1 MANLESCAANATVVG
16 VFQAKFATAGYQ
28 RGARE
33 YAGPNILL
41 GTTWPLVTI
50 AFAIAAWKLAHSRQI
65 RSVLLLVGV
74 LVNIGDCVNVSWGRT
89 IDPLKLKSPGT
100 YELHFD
106 LAIIMGQ
113 LKICLIVIA
122 GAIRFSKAFIESS
135 RRNLTCWGLIAFTVA
150 WTTMSIAIGCSDVAK
165 GGRASGLYWGLVAGQ
180 PVSYIL
186 VGLIAFTRTLQQAED
201 SLSSVLSKEV
211 SSPNSLSHLRIS
223 NNILMGI
230 TLACAVCLTTL
241 TQVEDTIAN
250 RWVLPGVLLLGTIW
264 ILAECCFELLAQ
276 LHKFETAIASQ
287 KSQKSEM
294 MLTQKKSQP
303 KTTLKDEDA

>member
-16 VFQAKFATAGYQ
+16 VFQVEYRDPAALWAKFATAGYQ

-122 GAIRFSKAFIESS
+122 GAIRF
-135 RRNLTCWGLIAFTVA
+135 VQ
-150 WTTMSIAIGCSDVAK
+150 
-165 GGRASGLYWGLVAGQ
+165 YPAG
-180 PVSYIL
+180 
-186 VGLIAFTRTLQQAED
+186 
-201 SLSSVLSKEV
+201 
-211 SSPNSLSHLRIS
+211 SPLRID
-223 NNILMGI
+223 L
-230 TLACAVCLTTL
+230 
-241 TQVEDTIAN
+241 
-250 RWVLPGVLLLGTIW
+250 
-264 ILAECCFELLAQ
+264 
-276 LHKFETAIASQ
+276 
-287 KSQKSEM
+287 
-294 MLTQKKSQP
+294 
-303 KTTLKDEDA
+303 